1 MTVTLN
7 RMDQP
12 GRLLTIDDLDA
23 IPYDGKRYEL
33 IDGVLHVSPAP
44 TLTHQAVAGLLYSW
58 LFDNAPDDMTAA
70 QGIDMHVSRFKSF
83 IPDVLV
89 AVRAVETQD
98 RPVTPTQVLLAVEIV
113 SPGSRS
119 MDRVRK
125 PRHYAQAGIECFWRI
140 EQEPELTVHTYALDH
155 STGTYLP
162 TGSFT
167 EVVEVERPWPI
178 KLPLELIDPGKRRA
192 ATRP

>member
-1 MTVTLN
+1 
-7 RMDQP
+7 MDQP

-44 TLTHQAVAGLLYSW
+44 THPHQAVSGFLFSW
-58 LFDNAPDDMTAA
+58 LFDNAPDGMTAA
-70 QGIDMHVSRFKSF
+70 QAIDMHVSRFKSF

-89 AVRAVETQD
+89 AVRAGETRD
-98 RPVTPTQVLLAVEIV
+98 SPVTPAEVLLAVEIV
-113 SPGSRS
+113 SPGSRP

-140 EQEPELTVHTYALDH
+140 EQEPELTVHTYTLDH

-167 EVVEVERPWPI
+167 EVVAVERPWPI
-178 KLPLELIDPGKRRA
+178 KLPVALIDPGKRRGA
-192 ATRP
+192 IRQ